1 MCSKP
6 SLQPLLLVLL
16 ELALHPSSR
25 DSQEFLAD
33 HSRNRAAP
41 VRAEKPV
48 RVRAE
53 WGGCPQAGSQ
63 SSRQQSVDA
72 LWFCFCPG

>member
-16 ELALHPSSR
+16 EHCILLPGVSW
-25 DSQEFLAD
+25 ELLAD
-33 HSRNRAAP
+33 HLRNRAAP
-41 VRAEKPV
+41 LRAEKPV
-48 RVRAE
+48 SVRAE

-63 SSRQQSVDA
+63 STRWQSLDA
-72 LWFCFCPG
+72 AWFCFCPG